1 MTKIALKKIYPY
13 ILLTVLFLVLL
24 IRNWY
29 SFCWSDESLY
39 ISNMYRL
46 YQGDVFLIDDWHKST
61 LSSYVTLP
69 LFELYM
75 LINGSTDG
83 VYLYFRNVIVV
94 LAFINSIMI
103 YNCISSHFSN
113 VTALICSVCLLIY
126 SRANICGV
134 SYYNMGLHLFVFTLC
149 IYYLTSFVS
158 TQDTW
163 KVKLA
168 AFGGGICLGLAII
181 VNPYIIIIFPLFII
195 AYMKTNRKSI
205 LMTGFGCVLCGL
217 IFFAFYLSGVG
228 VSQLSKAFENLSH
241 VEEAAVWSRFFKWFV
256 LLYRFFRP
264 TIWIQCIVFFVQ
276 FFMTKLKVRNS
287 YQAQVF
293 LLFTSVVCLVIN
305 LISSKNL
312 MGGAYIAF
320 TMFGLQALPAVWV
333 QSSYEEKRSIIYF
346 YLTGVLLSVAFGIA
360 SNTGID
366 AAGIG
371 FVITAFGAVLILSL
385 YRFPVAGMI
394 GNFVK
399 IVKCFVLAGTLGIT
413 LFLRIFA
420 VYRDGTLE
428 QLQCKI
434 THGPAKGLYTTQ
446 EHLEQYN
453 NVIDDIHTYVTG
465 GAQTNIFITKLAAWA
480 YLCTDARCA
489 VYQTWR
495 TPFFDPM
502 LETYFL
508 DHPQPD
514 NILILNDNYGG
525 FVDNYIVTWGENGDL
540 TPNTNDISGYL
551 LNYVQENGYQCIP
564 VKSGTIYQR
573 KHEEN

>member
-1 MTKIALKKIYPY
+1 MGDLILKNSYPY
-13 ILLTVLFLVLL
+13 MIMTILFFVLL

-39 ISNMYRL
+39 VSNMYRL

-69 LFELYM
+69 LFDLYM

-83 VYLYFRNVIVV
+83 VYLFFRNVMVV
-94 LAFINSIMI
+94 LAFINSIMV
-103 YNCISSHFSN
+103 YNCICRHFSN
-113 VTALICSVCLLIY
+113 VAALICSVCILIY

-134 SYYNMGLHLFVFTLC
+134 SYYNMGLHLFVLALC
-149 IYYLTSFVS
+149 IYYLTNFVS
-158 TQDTW
+158 SQDTS

-168 AFGGGICLGLAII
+168 AFGGGICLGLSII
-181 VNPYIIIIFPLFII
+181 VNPYIIIIFPLLII

-205 LMTGFGCVLCGL
+205 LMTGLGCVLCGL

-228 VSQLSKAFENLSH
+228 VSQLSKAFENLFH
-241 VEEAAVWSRFFKWFV
+241 VEEAAVWSRFFQWFV
-256 LLYRFFRP
+256 LLYRFFKP
-264 TIWIQCIVFFVQ
+264 TIWIQCIVFLCSY
-276 FFMTKLKVRNS
+276 FMKKLKAKSRCQV
-287 YQAQVF
+287 QVF
-293 LLFTSVVCLVIN
+293 LFFVSVVCLGIN
-305 LISSKNL
+305 LVSSKNL
-312 MGGAYIAF
+312 LGGAYIAF

-333 QSSYEEKRSIIYF
+333 QSSYEEKRSITYY
-346 YLTGVLLSVAFGIA
+346 YLTGILLSIAFGIA
-360 SNTGID
+360 SNNGID

-371 FVITAFGAVLILSL
+371 FVITTFGAVLILSM
-385 YRFPVAGMI
+385 YRFSVTGMI
-394 GNFVK
+394 RNCVE
-399 IVKCFVLAGTLGIT
+399 ILKCFVLAGVLGIT

-428 QLQCKI
+428 QLRCKI
-434 THGPAKGLYTTQ
+434 TQGPAKGLYTTQ

-495 TPFFDPM
+495 TLFSDPM

-525 FVDNYIVTWGENGDL
+525 FIDNYIVTWGENGDL

-573 KHEEN
+573 KNAED